1 MYEIMKTWKLSF
13 LPNWKSLEEYE
24 NVTAFFLSIHPNEK
38 YENMKTY
45 FLPNPIEGA
54 ETNQP
59 HFQALQRTNGKF
71 WGKKNWS
78 TLKYDL

>member
-1 MYEIMKTWKLSF
+1 MYEIMKTWKP
-13 LPNWKSLEEYE
+13 PNWKSLEEYE

-78 TLKYDL
+78 TLKYNL